1 MSANPGLMIEPL
13 TPARWPDL
21 EALFGERGA
30 YGGCWCMYWRLRAS
44 DWSRS
49 TKATNQA
56 GLRALVRAGPP
67 PGLIAYV
74 DGVPAGWVSV
84 GPREAFPRIERS
96 RTLVRVDERLTW
108 SVNCFFV
115 AAPNRGTGL
124 MQALLEAAVA
134 HAQAHGAEI
143 VEGYPRNPRRE
154 PVGTMEGYVGISSV
168 FQRAGFRKRRRRI
181 RGRDVYRYQLVCAEP
196 VGTVQG
202 GPSRSRAPGRGGR
215 GR

>member
-1 MSANPGLMIEPL
+1 MSPKSVLVIEPL

-21 EALFGERGA
+21 ETLFGERGA

-44 DWSRS
+44 EWSRS
-49 TKATNQA
+49 TKAANQA
-56 GLRALVRAGPP
+56 GLRARVRTGPP

-74 DGVPAGWVSV
+74 DGAPAGWVSV
-84 GPREAFPRIERS
+84 GPREDFPRIERS
-96 RTLVRVDERLTW
+96 RTLVRIDERPTW

-115 AAPNRGTGL
+115 AAQSRGKGL

-143 VEGYPRNPRRE
+143 VEGYPRNPRRH

-168 FQRAGFRKRRRRI
+168 FRRAGFRKRRRRVG
-181 RGRDVYRYQLVCAEP
+181 GRDIYRYQLVCAEAEP
-196 VGTVQG
+196 GA
-202 GPSRSRAPGRGGR
+202 SRPGSRNT
-215 GR
+215 